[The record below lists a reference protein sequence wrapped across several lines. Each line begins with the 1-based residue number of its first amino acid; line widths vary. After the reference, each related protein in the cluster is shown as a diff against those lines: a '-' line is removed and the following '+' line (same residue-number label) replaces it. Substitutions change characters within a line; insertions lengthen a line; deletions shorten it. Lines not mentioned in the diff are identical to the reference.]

1 MRIGIVASCQKL
13 GIILVSKWF
22 ENWCD
27 QKMPITKNVLLNYY
41 FSMKKNERD
50 SDDFW
55 LWKLNF
61 GTFWHQFS
69 QFNNFLW
76 VCWFLNKNTINFTWD
91 SITGIAITCKY
102 FLPTFVCS
110 SQIHPYLCHWI
121 SVICLL
127 KSRWFQWFKSKVE
140 FHPSRT
146 LKSRPF
152 GLLLTFRKTT
162 EWRRFCSTANSSTNY
177 SAPYVSRA
185 MK

>member
-1 MRIGIVASCQKL
+1 MRKIPLIFYFKSW
-13 GIILVSKWF
+13 ILALFKFQISK
-22 ENWCD
+22 
-27 QKMPITKNVLLNYY
+27 
-41 FSMKKNERD
+41 
-50 SDDFW
+50 
-55 LWKLNF
+55 
-61 GTFWHQFS
+61 
-69 QFNNFLW
+69 FNIFLW
-76 VCWFLNKNTINFTWD
+76 ACLFLGKNPFNFAFWTWN

-127 KSRWFQWFKSKVE
+127 KSRWFQCFKSKVE
-140 FHPSRT
+140 FHSSRT

-152 GLLLTFRKTT
+152 GFLLTFRHTT

-177 SAPYVSRA
+177 SPPYVSRA